1 MVDTRISLIE
11 ELAANAWRPEIEQSL
26 DGWRLRYNQGVNRR
40 CNSVWPNQLGGN
52 IDLEERLDL
61 VEAFFRRW
69 QIRPRYQL
77 CPAAQPSN
85 LAEILAKRGYTDD
98 AHTAVQTAH
107 IKTIR
112 RTTYANPEY
121 QVEIAPKFNQPW
133 FDLYTHTEGLDELGA
148 DTRRGTLA
156 RIGPKTGFAIL
167 RIDGEPA
174 AVGMGVLER
183 DWVGVFCMA
192 THPSCRRQGAASSL
206 LNALAS
212 WGKEQGANEMYLQ
225 VMDNNPPALALYARA
240 GFEKLYQYYYAEGP
254 SD

>member
-61 VEAFFRRW
+61 VEAFYARW

-77 CPAAQPSN
+77 CPAAKPEN
-85 LAEILAKRGYTDD
+85 LAEILAERGYTDD
-98 AHTAVQTAH
+98 AHTAVQIAPIRAVH
-107 IKTIR
+107 KT
-112 RTTYANPEY
+112 TLANPDY
-121 QVEIAPKFNQPW
+121 LVEIAPKFNQPW
-133 FDLYTHTEGLDELGA
+133 FDLYTHTEGLDKLGA
-148 DTRRGTLA
+148 DMRQGTLN
-156 RIGPKTGFAIL
+156 RIGSQAGFAIL
-167 RIDGEPA
+167 RIDGKTV
-174 AVGMGVLER
+174 AVGLGVLER
-183 DWVGVFCMA
+183 GWVGIFCMA
-192 THPSCRRQGAASSL
+192 THPSFRRQGAASSL

-225 VMDNNPPALALYARA
+225 VMENNPPALALYAYA
-240 GFEKLYQYYYAEGP
+240 GFEKVYQYYYAEGP
-254 SD
+254 VD